1 MNQNYRPRKRFGQ
14 HFLIDQTIIDKIIA
28 AIQPQSSETIVEI
41 GPGRAAI
48 SNPLANIA
56 GTFHAIEIDR
66 NLASVLKRQ
75 FAPQTNVTI
84 HQADALKFDFS
95 DLGNDLRIVGN
106 LPYNIS
112 APLLFQLTK
121 CRSIIKDMHFMLQ
134 KEVVDRMA
142 APPGNRTYG
151 RLSIMLGCYMK
162 IEPLFDVPATAFNP
176 PPKVKSSIVRLQ
188 PLPDDVYTIADH
200 GKLSNIVAEAFSQRR
215 KKLRNALKDSATE
228 ENLIAAGID
237 PASRPEQVTIANY
250 VTLANQIAKN

>member
-121 CRSIIKDMHFMLQ
+121 CTFH
-134 KEVVDRMA
+134 
-142 APPGNRTYG
+142 
-151 RLSIMLGCYMK
+151 
-162 IEPLFDVPATAFNP
+162 
-176 PPKVKSSIVRLQ
+176 
-188 PLPDDVYTIADH
+188 H
-200 GKLSNIVAEAFSQRR
+200 
-215 KKLRNALKDSATE
+215 
-228 ENLIAAGID
+228 
-237 PASRPEQVTIANY
+237 
-250 VTLANQIAKN
+250 